1 MGGNQRFPPLP
12 QKSGGNKGV
21 PPGPGFWPPRFFGS
35 PDGGRKKKPTK
46 AVTDFQRQRN
56 LDGRALT
63 VNEARPREERPRGDF
78 GGGGGG
84 GWRRR
89 DSRWWRSWRAEAAAS
104 ATSVAAVA
112 VVVKA
117 DPAEERNY
125 ERGVLRKQGALFLS
139 RPDELSALVERDS
152 PGQLLQNCNPFIWAC
167 YT

>member
-1 MGGNQRFPPLP
+1 VT
-12 QKSGGNKGV
+12 SA
-21 PPGPGFWPPRFFGS
+21 
-35 PDGGRKKKPTK
+35 
-46 AVTDFQRQRN
+46 AVVVVV
-56 LDGRALT
+56 A
-63 VNEARPREERPRGDF
+63 A
-78 GGGGGG
+78 
-84 GWRRR
+84 
-89 DSRWWRSWRAEAAAS
+89 DSAVVAVVAAEAAAS

-167 YT
+167 YLDTPGAAHLPFATSEIAEAGTLRRIARR